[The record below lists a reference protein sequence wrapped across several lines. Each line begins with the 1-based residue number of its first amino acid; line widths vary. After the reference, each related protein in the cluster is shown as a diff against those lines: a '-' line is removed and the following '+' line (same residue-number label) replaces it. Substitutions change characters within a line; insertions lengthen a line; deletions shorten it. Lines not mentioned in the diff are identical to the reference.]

1 MSSLLSV
8 VKLVSNLPVSV
19 CRGDTKGLPVSVC
32 RRDPKCLPVSVCLG
46 DLKVPSFSKLV

>member
-46 DLKVPSFSKLV
+46 DLKVPSFS